1 MASASVK
8 ISKVGFCE
16 NWLFHFFLKPKKIHF
31 IMNDFLRIS
40 HFSILKN
47 ITFFNGFYVYF

>member
-1 MASASVK
+1 MQGCFLWELA
-8 ISKVGFCE
+8 FP
-16 NWLFHFFLKPKKIHF
+16 FFLKPKNIHL